1 MTTPATGITAGE
13 IARRV
18 AELGQL
24 RKQAVV
30 DSINLRY
37 AREAFERAHA
47 FDIAKAKE
55 SQAAVD
61 AAETA
66 LRAIVAEHYAATAEK
81 KPAPGIEVKTRATL
95 SYDRAEAL
103 RWGKS
108 VGMALVPEALDVK
121 AFEKIAKATRLD
133 FVTYGEEPMVTI
145 ATDLDKALAA
155 APAAIPASQEA

>member
-1 MTTPATGITAGE
+1 MTAPASTVTTVE

-18 AELGQL
+18 AELAAL
-24 RKQAVV
+24 RRTATESAARVKA
-30 DSINLRY
+30 
-37 AREAFERAHA
+37 AREAFERTYA
-47 FDIAKAKE
+47 IAIAE
-55 SQAAVD
+55 SRQDAAAVEI
-61 AAETA
+61 AETA
-66 LRAIVAEHYAATAEK
+66 LRAIVAECYAATAEK
-81 KPAPGIEVKTRATL
+81 KPAPGVEVKTRATL

-108 VGMALVPEALDVK
+108 VGMALVPESLDVK